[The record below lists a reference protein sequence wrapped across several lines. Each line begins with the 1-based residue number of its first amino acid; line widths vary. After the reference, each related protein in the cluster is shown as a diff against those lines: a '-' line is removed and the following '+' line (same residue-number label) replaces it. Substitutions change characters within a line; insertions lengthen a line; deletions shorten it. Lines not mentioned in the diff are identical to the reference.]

1 MGSYLFG
8 GINYASPNS
17 SNFHIRYCTTQSEKG
32 RIISKFHENQ
42 NGKIF
47 IGTDDGGLFIYD
59 PILDKCERY
68 IVDKTN

>member
-42 NGKIF
+42 NGKYSLALM
-47 IGTDDGGLFIYD
+47 TEDCLFM
-59 PILDKCERY
+59 ILFLINVSD
-68 IVDKTN
+68 I